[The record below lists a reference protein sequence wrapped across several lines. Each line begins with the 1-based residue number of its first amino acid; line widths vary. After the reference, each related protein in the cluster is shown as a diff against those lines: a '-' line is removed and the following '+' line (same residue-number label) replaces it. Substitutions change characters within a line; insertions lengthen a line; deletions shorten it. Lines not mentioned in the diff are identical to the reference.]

1 MSLGNDSYDWAVE
14 SKNIVGSRVVEAR
27 RTAKPRITQQELI
40 ARLQVQGMRL
50 EQSALS
56 KIEHGQR
63 PVTDI
68 EVVALARALKVP
80 TGWLL
85 REES

>member
-1 MSLGNDSYDWAVE
+1 MFLGNDSYDWAVE
-14 SKNIVGSRVVEAR
+14 SKNIVGGRVVEAR

>member
-1 MSLGNDSYDWAVE
+1 MEA
-14 SKNIVGSRVVEAR
+14 KNIVGSRVVEAR
-27 RTAKPRITQQELI
+27 KIAKPRITQQDLI
-40 ARLQVQGMRL
+40 ARLQVQGMMI

-80 TGWLL
+80 TAWLL
-85 REES
+85 QVDS

>member
-1 MSLGNDSYDWAVE
+1 ME
-14 SKNIVGSRVVEAR
+14 SKNIVGSRIVEAR
-27 RTAKPRITQQELI
+27 RTAKPRITQKDLI
-40 ARLQVQGMRL
+40 ARLQIQGMKL

-68 EVVALARALKVP
+68 EVVALAKALKMP
-80 TGWLL
+80 TAWLL
-85 REES
+85 QVDS

>member
-1 MSLGNDSYDWAVE
+1 VE
-14 SKNIVGSRVVEAR
+14 SKNIVGSRIVEAR
-27 RTAKPRITQQELI
+27 RTAKPRITQKDLI
-40 ARLQVQGMRL
+40 ARLQIQGMKL

-68 EVVALARALKVP
+68 EVVALAKALKMP
-80 TGWLL
+80 TAWLL
-85 REES
+85 QVDS